1 MKSVRRRAT
10 GAVVAVCAVA
20 GLLAPAAQAQGARAA
35 IGAAS
40 ARCVGSEHLC
50 GVSFSLAGGAS
61 NKRLTV
67 NLPGT
72 NLRVINRFA
81 TPPSVAGAYRLSAPR
96 FSLGG
101 SVYNVTLNAVA
112 SIRAPA
118 RLSLVFGDATTTRRC
133 ATPPGAVSSLS
144 VSIRITGYVR
154 AAFTCTQAAA
164 VGAAFETRFLR
175 RLSWA
180 TLVANGRTYHCR
192 AVPPQNYTCAGAG
205 TLVRFGRPATP
216 PT

>member
-1 MKSVRRRAT
+1 MGSLRRQAM
-10 GAVVAVCAVA
+10 AAAVA
-20 GLLAPAAQAQGARAA
+20 GAAAAGLAAPAAQAQGARAA

-72 NLRVINRFA
+72 NLHLLNRFA
-81 TPPSVAGAYRLSAPR
+81 TPLSVQGAYRLSAPR

-101 SVYNVTLNAVA
+101 SVYSVTLNAVA

-118 RLSLVFGDATTTRRC
+118 RLNLVFGDPTTTRRC
-133 ATPPGAVSSLS
+133 PTPPGAVSSLS
-144 VSIRITGYVR
+144 VTIQVTGYVR
-154 AAFTCTQAAA
+154 AAFSCIQASA
-164 VGAAFETRFLR
+164 VGRAFSARFSR
-175 RLSWA
+175 HMSVA
-180 TLVANGRTYHCR
+180 TLVANGRVYHC
-192 AVPPQNYTCAGAG
+192 ALVPRVPQNYACRGGG
-205 TLVRFGRPATP
+205 TLVRFAG
-216 PT
+216 PTG

>member
-1 MKSVRRRAT
+1 MNSVRRLVT
-10 GAVVAVCAVA
+10 GAVAVGCLA
-20 GLLAPAAQAQGARAA
+20 GALAPGAQAQGARAA

-72 NLRVINRFA
+72 NMHVLNSFA
-81 TPPSVAGAYRLSAPR
+81 TPRTVRAAYSLRLPR

-101 SVYNVTLNAVA
+101 SVYSVTLNAVA

-118 RLSLVFGDATTTRRC
+118 RVNLVFGDPTTTRRC

-144 VSIRITGYVR
+144 VTIRITGYVR

-175 RLSWA
+175 HLSWA
-180 TLVANGRTYHCR
+180 TLLVNGRTYHCR
-192 AVPPQNYTCAGAG
+192 AVPPQNYACYGAG
-205 TLVRFGRPATP
+205 TVVRFGRPATP